1 MQVELLQVLQ
11 KRWQN
16 NGANREKGYK
26 GFMTNLMNL
35 LLGLKDNSFESFMR
49 EKTIKFEPDFKLE
62 ETMEEKCT
70 VCGAESQADC
80 KCPDDCPSCG
90 A

>member
-1 MQVELLQVLQ
+1 M
-11 KRWQN
+11 N
-16 NGANREKGYK
+16 
-26 GFMTNLMNL
+26 NLMNL
-35 LLGLKDNSFESFMR
+35 LLGLKDNSFERFMR
-49 EKTIKFEPDFKLE
+49 EVKFTPDMELE
-62 ETMEEKCT
+62 DGMDEKCT

>member
-1 MQVELLQVLQ
+1 MNIFNTILTQ
-11 KRWQN
+11 KV
-16 NGANREKGYK
+16 
-26 GFMTNLMNL
+26 
-35 LLGLKDNSFESFMR
+35 NSFHR
-49 EKTIKFEPDFKLE
+49 LKTVEPEPDRE
-62 ETMEEKCT
+62 DAMEEKCT

>member
-1 MQVELLQVLQ
+1 M
-11 KRWQN
+11 N
-16 NGANREKGYK
+16 NV
-26 GFMTNLMNL
+26 MNM
-35 LLGLKDNSFESFMR
+35 LLGFKTNSFESFIK
-49 EKTIKFEPDFKLE
+49 EKEMEK
-62 ETMEEKCT
+62 EEKCT

>member
-1 MQVELLQVLQ
+1 
-11 KRWQN
+11 
-16 NGANREKGYK
+16 
-26 GFMTNLMNL
+26 
-35 LLGLKDNSFESFMR
+35 MR
-49 EKTIKFEPDFKLE
+49 DKTIKFEPDFKLE
-62 ETMEEKCT
+62 DGMEEKCT

>member
-1 MQVELLQVLQ
+1 MSLTKPQQEVI
-11 KRWQN
+11 
-16 NGANREKGYK
+16 
-26 GFMTNLMNL
+26 
-35 LLGLKDNSFESFMR
+35 NSKAR
-49 EKTIKFEPDFKLE
+49 KFEPDFKFE

>member
-1 MQVELLQVLQ
+1 M
-11 KRWQN
+11 N
-16 NGANREKGYK
+16 
-26 GFMTNLMNL
+26 NLMNL
-35 LLGLKDNSFESFMR
+35 IMGLWNYKMNDKTR
-49 EKTIKFEPDFKLE
+49 EKIEREYRVNFEPDMELE
-62 ETMEEKCT
+62 DGMEEKCT

>member
-1 MQVELLQVLQ
+1 MNIFNTILTQ
-11 KRWQN
+11 KV
-16 NGANREKGYK
+16 
-26 GFMTNLMNL
+26 
-35 LLGLKDNSFESFMR
+35 NSFHRLKTVES
-49 EKTIKFEPDFKLE
+49 EPDKE
-62 ETMEEKCT
+62 DTMEEKCT